1 MRIVRTLAELRAAR
15 RTLGTL
21 AFVPTMGN
29 LHAGHIALI
38 ELAQNHAAH
47 VAASIF
53 VNRLQFAPN
62 EDFDRYPR
70 TFQPDCEKLRAAG
83 VDLLFAPDET
93 ELYPAPQSYVV
104 DLPPMANELEGAFRP
119 RFFHGVATVVLKLL
133 NCMQPQIAVFGK
145 KDYQQ
150 LMVIRGMV
158 EQLNLPIDI
167 IAAET
172 VREADGLALSS
183 RNNYLS
189 TLERRHAPRL
199 YAALRDIQEKI
210 CGGHRNF
217 QGLGLDAMS
226 TLGAAGWKPD
236 YISIRRRADF
246 AVPAPEDSELV
257 VLGAARLGTTRLID
271 NLEI

>member
-15 RTLGTL
+15 RAFGTL

-29 LHAGHIALI
+29 LHTGHISLI
-38 ELAQNHAAH
+38 DLARNHAAH

-53 VNRLQFAPN
+53 VNRLQFAPH

-70 TFQPDCEKLRAAG
+70 TFQPDCERLRAAG

-93 ELYPAPQSYVV
+93 ELYPTPQTYVV

-119 RFFHGVATVVLKLL
+119 RFFHGVATVVLKLFG
-133 NCMQPQIAVFGK
+133 CIQPHLAVFGK

-150 LMVIRGMV
+150 LMVISGMV
-158 EQLNLPIDI
+158 KQFNLPVDI
-167 IAAET
+167 IPAET
-172 VREADGLALSS
+172 VREADGLAMSS

-189 TLERRHAPRL
+189 TSERSRAPQL
-199 YAALRDIQEKI
+199 YAALRGIREKI
-210 CGGHRNF
+210 CAGHRDF
-217 QGLGLDAMS
+217 QALGLDAMS
-226 TLGAAGWKPD
+226 ALEAAGWKPD
-236 YISIRRRADF
+236 YVSIRRRTDLSA
-246 AVPAPEDSELV
+246 PAPGDSELV
-257 VLGAARLGTTRLID
+257 VLGAARLGSTRLID